1 MPHLG
6 RIGHSTDHIF
16 ISLWVW
22 STRSK
27 AQAIMENRLGKM
39 HIPLNISD
47 EQVGPSA
54 NIPLSQLR
62 GHLHKAPPSS
72 ACIKDSLCF
81 LYVPMTSSFLPSPL
95 ALNGP
100 SHRAD
105 LFDATVCSGPSVD
118 HSQHTSPA
126 LPARVP
132 RRRHC
137 WPPSSSRMS
146 PLPSFA
152 LLILGADSAARAA
165 PCGSSRETVINPALF
180 SGSFRRSW
188 AQTRLLFLKGHKI

>member
-6 RIGHSTDHIF
+6 RIGHPTDHIF

-72 ACIKDSLCF
+72 ARIKDSLCF

-100 SHRAD
+100 SHKAD
-105 LFDATVCSGPSVD
+105 LFDATVCSGPSADPSTQAPLCRPEYLGVG
-118 HSQHTSPA
+118 TAGRP
-126 LPARVP
+126 LPPARLP
-132 RRRHC
+132 F
-137 WPPSSSRMS
+137 PPSPSSSW
-146 PLPSFA
+146 
-152 LLILGADSAARAA
+152 
-165 PCGSSRETVINPALF
+165 E
-180 SGSFRRSW
+180 
-188 AQTRLLFLKGHKI
+188 QTRLPVQRPVGVLGRRS